1 MLVWHPLPPEAS
13 PPHPRTPQRDDAT
26 LTPRHTTTSQ
36 AQLVDLLTYHV
47 ASGNVQAKDVKDG
60 EMIKTV
66 EGKDVTARVID
77 GSILI
82 NSAKVLLANVDAS
95 NGVVHIIDAV
105 LIPPGFVP
113 PTPTTGCTGASEGL
127 AADQCAAWGEFW
139 DDAGGPNWG
148 GKGKDCLKSDPCAC
162 GYAVRCS
169 GGSITDM

>member
-1 MLVWHPLPPEAS
+1 M
-13 PPHPRTPQRDDAT
+13 
-26 LTPRHTTTSQ
+26 
-36 AQLVDLLTYHV
+36 DLLTYHV

-113 PTPTTGCTGASEGL
+113 PPTPRQLPAAPALPRASRRISAPRGESSGTMRAGRTGL
-127 AADQCAAWGEFW
+127 ARAKTA
-139 DDAGGPNWG
+139 
-148 GKGKDCLKSDPCAC
+148 
-162 GYAVRCS
+162 
-169 GGSITDM
+169 